1 VLPLLPEP
9 RTQEDLDREDAERRE
24 RVRADLAAR
33 GIDPEEV
40 RAAVGSGR
48 FVEVGRAVLAVA
60 KYHERTSGEPKTLAE
75 LLRIVADL
83 EGAHLHL
90 RERTSRESRRGR
102 SARRR
107 RRGGAGRQIRRIWAC
122 HSPSRS

>member
-1 VLPLLPEP
+1 MLPLLPEP

>member
-1 VLPLLPEP
+1 MLPLLPEP
-9 RTQEDLDREDAERRE
+9 RTQEDLDREAAARRE
-24 RVRADLAAR
+24 RVRADLVTR

-107 RRGGAGRQIRRIWAC
+107 RCGGAGRQIRRIWAC